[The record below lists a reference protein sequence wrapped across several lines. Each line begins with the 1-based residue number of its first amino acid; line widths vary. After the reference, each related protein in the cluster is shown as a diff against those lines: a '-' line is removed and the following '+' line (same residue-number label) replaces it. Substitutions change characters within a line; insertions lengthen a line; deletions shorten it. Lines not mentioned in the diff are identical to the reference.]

1 MKNRKI
7 VLAVNA
13 AILAALFGLV
23 SFNKEYLRPALSY
36 SPSLRILTGCFPN
49 FIAAFL
55 ISSVVISAVLIK
67 KLKRG
72 RTIVY
77 ACSIAVSVLLIIEEY
92 KPMWGASE
100 HFDIYDII
108 ASVTGS
114 ILAIIIYELL
124 KSKLKMTIRISP

>member
-7 VLAVNA
+7 GLAVNA

-23 SFNKEYLRPALSY
+23 SLNKEYIRPALSY
-36 SPSLRILTGCFPN
+36 SPLLRILTGCFPN

-55 ISSVVISAVLIK
+55 ISSVGISAVLIK

-77 ACSIAVSVLLIIEEY
+77 TCSIAVSVILIIEEF

-108 ASVTGS
+108 ASLTGS
-114 ILAIIIYELL
+114 ILAIITFELL
-124 KSKLKMTIRISP
+124 TSKLNDQ

>member
-7 VLAVNA
+7 VLAVNT

-23 SFNKEYLRPALSY
+23 SLNKEYIRPALSN
-36 SPSLRILTGCFPN
+36 SLLLRILTGCFPN

-55 ISSVVISAVLIK
+55 ISSAVISAVLIK
-67 KLKRG
+67 NLKRG
-72 RTIVY
+72 RTIAY
-77 ACSIAVSVLLIIEEY
+77 TCSIAVSVILIIEEF

-108 ASVTGS
+108 ASLIGS
-114 ILAIIIYELL
+114 ILAIITFELL
-124 KSKLKMTIRISP
+124 TSKLNDQ